1 MRELFSRRNR
11 DRSQD
16 PEVYIYC
23 DFSPAFRNQ
32 CYHILE
38 EIVDKANSLSYK
50 LHIDEMICRL
60 YAREKGL
67 KYLPS
72 NYYGNQN
79 DKSAMSRYL
88 DKGSNEDVL
97 DFIDYAFGLLS
108 SKNLVNQIGRTYRE
122 CLVDGIEELNLRF
135 RQHSLGYEFINGE
148 IIQKTNEFIH
158 QEIVKP
164 ALRVLNDERFQ
175 GANDEYLT
183 AFNHLRA
190 GNNKDAIL
198 NAGKA
203 FESTMKVICTEL
215 RYSFEP
221 NKDAAKNLVQVL
233 KQNHFF
239 PSYLESYLNNLC
251 TILGEGAS
259 VVRNKES
266 GHGQGEE
273 VRSIAD
279 EYVEYVLNS
288 VASNILFLYRLFIS
302 KENNR

>member
-1 MRELFSRRNR
+1 MRELYSRRNR
-11 DRSQD
+11 DKSQD
-16 PEVYIYC
+16 PEVYYYL
-23 DFSPAFRNQ
+23 DFCEAFRNQ
-32 CYHILE
+32 CYSIIE
-38 EIVDKANSLSYK
+38 DIVDTASDLYWG
-50 LHIDEMICRL
+50 DPAGDICSL

-67 KYLPS
+67 KCLLDKW
-72 NYYGNQN
+72 GNAN
-79 DKSAMSRYL
+79 NLDAISRYL
-88 DKGSNEDVL
+88 DKCSNMDCL
-97 DFIDYAFGLLS
+97 DFIDYVFGLFEDS
-108 SKNLVNQIGRTYRE
+108 TFTRKYGPNYGK
-122 CLVDGIEELNLRF
+122 CLQKGINELNHRF

-158 QEIVKP
+158 QEIIKP
-164 ALRVLNDERFQ
+164 ALRVLNDDRFQ

-183 AFNHLRA
+183 AFDHLRA

-203 FESTMKVICTEL
+203 FESTMKVICAEM

-221 NKDAAKNLVQVL
+221 NKDAAKTLVQVL
-233 KQNHFF
+233 KQHDFF

-273 VRSIAD
+273 VHSTAD

-288 VASNILFLYRLFIS
+288 VASNIVFLYRLFKS
-302 KENNR
+302 KEGVT

>member
-1 MRELFSRRNR
+1 MRELYSRRNR

-16 PEVYIYC
+16 PDVYIY
-23 DFSPAFRNQ
+23 DSFSEAFRNQ
-32 CYHILE
+32 CFHIIEDIVGVANQNAYSNRLE
-38 EIVDKANSLSYK
+38 EDLCS
-50 LHIDEMICRL
+50 C

-67 KYLPS
+67 KSLVSQYGYS
-72 NYYGNQN
+72 NTL
-79 DKSAMSRYL
+79 SAIERYL
-88 DKGSNEDVL
+88 DKSNDNDVL
-97 DFIDYAFGLLS
+97 DFIDYCFGIMEEPAFTRKFGYNFGKQLE
-108 SKNLVNQIGRTYRE
+108 R
-122 CLVDGIEELNLRF
+122 GIEELNHRF

-158 QEIVKP
+158 QEIIKP
-164 ALRVLNDERFQ
+164 ALRVLNDDRFQ

-183 AFNHLRA
+183 AFDHLRA

-203 FESTMKVICTEL
+203 FESTMKVICTEM

-221 NKDAAKNLVQVL
+221 NKDAVKNLVQVL
-233 KQNHFF
+233 KQNNFF

-273 VRSIAD
+273 VRSTAD

-302 KENNR
+302 KENSK